1 MNEYGLAAITLL
13 FFLGAASGQ
22 EPLEVAN
29 NSETVAS
36 AIDITGIATTLIF
49 FVTVLL
55 IVVIPARNYSNTTKL
70 LLDRAFAE
78 NKELPEELQ
87 EPVSAIIKSFP
98 QAEPLG
104 LPRGSLRAIVLL
116 IFSFAFVFLL
126 FFPPEQANGMVQT
139 LQVILAILVG
149 FYFGSRYAESRI
161 TKPEPAKRE
170 AHVELPVTE
179 AKEIAPEVLPEE
191 KKKRKKREGLI

>member
-1 MNEYGLAAITLL
+1 MMLQLVAIVL
-13 FFLGAASGQ
+13 FIFSGIASGQ
-22 EPLEVAN
+22 EPG
-29 NSETVAS
+29 ETVSNS
-36 AIDITGIATTLIF
+36 ADIPIDITGILTTLIF

-70 LLDRAFAE
+70 LLERAFAE

-87 EPVSAIIKSFP
+87 EPVSTIIKSFP
-98 QAEPLG
+98 PAEPLG
-104 LPRGSLRAIVLL
+104 LPRGSLRAIVMLV
-116 IFSFAFVFLL
+116 FSFAFVYLL
-126 FFPPEQANGMVQT
+126 FFPPETPDSMVQT
-139 LQVILAILVG
+139 LEVILAILAG

-170 AHVELPVTE
+170 EPVELPVKE

-191 KKKRKKREGLI
+191 KKKRKKREELI

>member
-1 MNEYGLAAITLL
+1 MSKYVLAAITML

-22 EPLEVAN
+22 VPWEVAN
-29 NSETVAS
+29 TSETGVS
-36 AIDITGIATTLIF
+36 AVDITGILTALIF

-70 LLDRAFAE
+70 LLEKAFAE

-104 LPRGSLRAIVLL
+104 LPRGSLRAIVML
-116 IFSFAFVFLL
+116 IFSFAFVFML
-126 FFPPEQANGMVQT
+126 FFPPEKPDSMLQT

-161 TKPEPAKRE
+161 AKPEPVKARP
-170 AHVELPVTE
+170 ELPSP
-179 AKEIAPEVLPEE
+179 AKEAAPEALPEE
-191 KKKRKKREGLI
+191 RKKRKKREELI